1 MSLFGVPFRTK
12 PVRGRI
18 RGLTP
23 GLPCCID
30 SAMKRNRFR
39 DVSTLIDEGSSTRR
53 IDRFDPGPGI
63 RNPHLQSILASLKLR
78 VRGANP
84 LLSAARELILDAGGG
99 VRLQGFW
106 SRHDPPGRGLV
117 AMIHGW
123 EGSAASA
130 YMLSCGRTLF
140 RHGFDIFRLNLR
152 DHGDSH
158 HLNEDLFHGAR
169 IDEVFQAMIAVA
181 ALSPKMPFFI
191 VGFSLGGN
199 FALRIALRAGNGS
212 LPTLRRIF
220 SISPALDPYKATLAI
235 DRGPALY
242 RHYFLHKWKRSLRK
256 KQALFPRRYN
266 FSALL
271 SHTTLIGLTE
281 ALMSHNPEYENY
293 IDYFRD
299 YTLND
304 AVLAPLSV
312 PVTVITSQDDP
323 VVPVEDFYPLENT
336 LRAEIL
342 IQPYGGHCGF
352 IQLYP
357 PGCWY
362 ERWIAARMRDELEE
376 AFRRSR
382 RNAGGRS

>member
-1 MSLFGVPFRTK
+1 
-12 PVRGRI
+12 
-18 RGLTP
+18 
-23 GLPCCID
+23 
-30 SAMKRNRFR
+30 MKRDRFKN
-39 DVSTLIDEGSSTRR
+39 VSTLAAEGSSKRR
-53 IDRFDPGPGI
+53 IDHFDPGPVI

-78 VRGANP
+78 VLGPNP
-84 LLSAARELILDAGGG
+84 LVTAARELILDAGGG

-106 SRHDPPGRGLV
+106 SRHDPPTRGLV

-130 YMLSCGRTLF
+130 YMLSCGRALF
-140 RHGFDIFRLNLR
+140 RRGFDVFRLNLR

-158 HLNEDLFHGAR
+158 HLNKDLFHGAR
-169 IDEVFQAMIAVA
+169 IDEVFQAVIAVA
-181 ALSPKMPFFI
+181 ALSPGMPFFI

-199 FALRIALRAGNGS
+199 FALRIGLRAGNGS

-242 RHYFLHKWKRSLRK
+242 RHYFLHKWKRSLRR
-256 KQALFPRRYN
+256 KQALFPNCYD
-266 FSALL
+266 FSAHL

-293 IDYFRD
+293 TDYFRA
-299 YTLND
+299 YTLTD
-304 AVLAPLSV
+304 ALLVPLSV
-312 PVTVITSQDDP
+312 PVTMITSRDDP
-323 VVPVEDFYPLENT
+323 VVPVEDFYPLGNNA
-336 LRAEIL
+336 RAEIL

-352 IQLYP
+352 MQLYP

-362 ERWIAARMRDELEE
+362 EPWIAARMLDELEE
-376 AFRRSR
+376 AFHRSR
-382 RNAGGRS
+382 RNPGGRS